1 MGKHSLFYSKEECV
15 LANIY
20 YKNYF
25 ASYNNN
31 FVNFL
36 NLLISNSEIF
46 LYNIL
51 SCLYEYTAFTCKNLC
66 ELTVR

>member
-36 NLLISNSEIF
+36 NLLISNSEQ
-46 LYNIL
+46 N
-51 SCLYEYTAFTCKNLC
+51 KNLFI
-66 ELTVR
+66 

>member
-1 MGKHSLFYSKEECV
+1 MGKHSLFYSKEEYV

-25 ASYNNN
+25 ASYSNN

-36 NLLISNSEIF
+36 NLLISNSEQ
-46 LYNIL
+46 N
-51 SCLYEYTAFTCKNLC
+51 KNLFI
-66 ELTVR
+66 